1 MDPDA
6 PSEPAEAIRQLH
18 ALFQSWFRG
27 EGPADAMEQFERSL
41 DPHFRMVTPSGA
53 VLERD
58 ALLAHLSHS
67 RAQRPPDHR
76 VATRAEH
83 GVTAGH
89 LADGTPWV
97 LMHYEEWVGSGEAQ
111 RGRQSSALLVAD
123 EHALAGWRWL
133 HVHETWLPTPE

>member
-27 EGPADAMEQFERSL
+27 EGPADAMEQF
-41 DPHFRMVTPSGA
+41 
-53 VLERD
+53 D